1 MSDVTI
7 RRARADELDEV
18 GRLTLA
24 AYRAGGYF
32 EDGAETDYA
41 RQLANA
47 ADRAAHGEV
56 LVAVRTDGEIVGSL
70 AVVEPGSRYSEVSRP
85 GELEF
90 RMLAVA
96 PTAQGQG
103 VGEALT
109 RAVIERAVER
119 GLARVVLCTMRS
131 MRGPQRLYLRLGFVR
146 EPARDWLPHP
156 TVDLIAFR
164 LDLP

>member
-7 RRARADELDEV
+7 RQARPDELDEV

-24 AYRAGGYF
+24 AYQAAGYF
-32 EDGAETDYA
+32 EGGVEDDYA
-41 RQLANA
+41 GQLANA
-47 ADRAAHGEV
+47 ADRAEHGEV
-56 LVAVRTDGEIVGSL
+56 LVAVRADGEIVGSL
-70 AVVEPGSRYSEVSRP
+70 TVVQPDSRYSEVSRP

-90 RMLAVA
+90 RMLAVV
-96 PTAQGQG
+96 PTAQGEG

-109 RAVIERAVER
+109 RAVLEQAVEL

-131 MRGPQRLYLRLGFVR
+131 MQGPQRLYRRIGFVR
-146 EPARDWLPHP
+146 EPARDWRPHP

>member
-1 MSDVTI
+1 MSDITI
-7 RRARADELDEV
+7 RQARADELDEV

-24 AYRAGGYF
+24 AYRGAGYF

-41 RQLANA
+41 AQLANA
-47 ADRAAHGEV
+47 ADRAVHGEV
-56 LVAVRTDGEIVGSL
+56 LVAVRADGEIVGSL
-70 AVVEPGSRYSEVSRP
+70 TVVAPGSRYSEVSRP

-109 RAVIERAVER
+109 RAVLERAVEL

-131 MRGPQRLYLRLGFVR
+131 MAGPQRLYQRIGFVR
-146 EPARDWLPHP
+146 EPARDWRPHP
-156 TVDLIAFR
+156 AVDLIAFR